1 MSNGMIVGLVIAALA
16 VCGGGASYFLLSSE
30 KSAPVAST
38 QKKNQTLRRLIAN
51 QPLLW
56 CQRWGLLL
64 ELELLPLL
72 LHVNNQL
79 FHLKVCK
86 SAMERFLAQ
95 IKATDA

>member
-1 MSNGMIVGLVIAALA
+1 MIVGLVIAALA
-16 VCGGGASYFLLSSE
+16 LCGGGAGYFLLSSE
-30 KSAPVAST
+30 KTTPIATV
-38 QKKNQTLRRLIAN
+38 QEKNQILKRLITN
-51 QPLLW
+51 QQLPC
-56 CQRWGLLL
+56 CQQWGLLL

>member
-1 MSNGMIVGLVIAALA
+1 
-16 VCGGGASYFLLSSE
+16 
-30 KSAPVAST
+30 
-38 QKKNQTLRRLIAN
+38 
-51 QPLLW
+51 
-56 CQRWGLLL
+56 LLL

-72 LHVNNQL
+72 LPVNNQL

>member
-1 MSNGMIVGLVIAALA
+1 MTRFNRMGQNPYTEFRILPKG
-16 VCGGGASYFLLSSE
+16 
-30 KSAPVAST
+30 
-38 QKKNQTLRRLIAN
+38 LIAN
-51 QPLLW
+51 QPLLS